1 MNGFLQDGDGDK
13 SSMRLVLW
21 YVFLLVGAV
30 WAWCSVGG
38 EGGPKMANIPDS
50 VVELLVALLIGKVGQ
65 STLAEGGGLGAI
77 LGAIR
82 KTEQQGAH
90 NAG

>member
-1 MNGFLQDGDGDK
+1 MNGFLQDGAGDK

-21 YVFLLVGAV
+21 YVFLLVGVV

-38 EGGPKMANIPDS
+38 EGGPKMAAIPDS

-77 LGAIR
+77 FGAMR
-82 KTEQQGAH
+82 KSGQEQER
-90 NAG
+90 